1 MRSHSELLR
10 IRTPTYLSWGHNS
23 AHNMD
28 KVQRW
33 EEWKVEI
40 VTTRA
45 FGIDRNGTD
54 TESERTEAV
63 ERDRM
68 RDGL

>member
-10 IRTPTYLSWGHNS
+10 IRTSTYLSWEHDS
-23 AHNMD
+23 AHIVD

-33 EEWKVEI
+33 EQWKVEI

-54 TESERTEAV
+54 AAESERTKAV
-63 ERDRM
+63 ERDE
-68 RDGL
+68 L